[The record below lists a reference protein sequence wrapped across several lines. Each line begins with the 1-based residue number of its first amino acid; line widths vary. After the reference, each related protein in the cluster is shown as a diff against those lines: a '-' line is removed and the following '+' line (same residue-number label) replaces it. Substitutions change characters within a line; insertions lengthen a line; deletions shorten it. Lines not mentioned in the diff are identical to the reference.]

1 MKKVSIIGLGWLG
14 EAAGLLLQRQGHLV
28 LGSSTRPEKVELL
41 RGKGLDAIHFALD
54 PDPKGTA
61 YHRLFDSEILIV
73 TLPPR
78 SRQGDGEAYL
88 QQLASLRALVANSAV
103 KQIIFISSTGI
114 YPNENKAASY
124 TEEEQITEIN
134 AGNSILYRAE
144 QLMKESPSYSL
155 TILRMGGLMGAD
167 RIPGS
172 YFSGKEEVVGHT
184 RVNFIHQDDAARMI
198 AWVLDQGLWNQTFNG
213 VAPEHPLRREVYA
226 KNASTLGILPPVSYQ
241 EAVDEKVGRWISS
254 EKISATGFSFDFP
267 NPLDFSYSPR
277 LGTG

>member
-78 SRQGDGEAYL
+78 SRHGDGEAYL
-88 QQLASLRALVANSAV
+88 QQLASLRTLVANSAV
-103 KQIIFISSTGI
+103 KQIIFISSTRI

-124 TEEEQITEIN
+124 TEEEQITESN

-226 KNASTLGILPPVSYQ
+226 KNASALGILPPASYL
-241 EAVDEKVGRWISS
+241 EVADEKVGRWISS

>member
-78 SRQGDGEAYL
+78 SRHGDGEAYL
-88 QQLASLRALVANSAV
+88 QQLASLRALLANSAV
-103 KQIIFISSTGI
+103 KQIIFISSTGS
-114 YPNENKAASY
+114 YPNENKEVPY
-124 TEEEQITEIN
+124 TEEEQITESN

-172 YFSGKEEVVGHT
+172 YFSGKKEVVGHT

>member
-41 RGKGLDAIHFALD
+41 RGKGLDAIHFSLD

-78 SRQGDGEAYL
+78 SRHGDGEAYL
-88 QQLASLRALVANSAV
+88 QQLASLRALVANSTV
-103 KQIIFISSTGI
+103 KQVIFISSTGI
-114 YPNENKAASY
+114 YPNKNKAVSY
-124 TEEEQITEIN
+124 TEEEQITESN

>member
-14 EAAGLLLQRQGHLV
+14 EAVALLLQRNGYLV
-28 LGSSTRPEKVELL
+28 LGSSTRSEKVELL

-61 YHRLFDSEILIV
+61 YYRLFDSEILIV

-78 SRQGDGEAYL
+78 SRHGDGEAYL
-88 QQLASLRALVANSAV
+88 KQLASLRTLVANSAV
-103 KQIIFISSTGI
+103 KQVIFISSTGI
-114 YPNENKAASY
+114 YPNENKEVPY
-124 TEEEQITEIN
+124 TEEEQLTESN

-144 QLMKESPSYSL
+144 QLMKESPSYAL
-155 TILRMGGLMGAD
+155 TVLRMGGLMGAD

-184 RVNFIHQDDAARMI
+184 RVNFIHQLDAARMI

-213 VAPEHPLRREVYA
+213 VAPEHPLRREVYV
-226 KNASTLGILPPVSYQ
+226 KNTRALGILPPVSYL
-241 EAVDEKVGRWISS
+241 EAADEKVGRWISS
-254 EKISATGFSFDFP
+254 EKISSTGFRFDFP

-277 LGTG
+277 LGPG

>member
-28 LGSSTRPEKVELL
+28 LGSSTRPEKVEHL
-41 RGKGLDAIHFALD
+41 RGKGLDAIHFYLD

-78 SRQGDGEAYL
+78 SRHGDGEAYL
-88 QQLASLRALVANSAV
+88 EQLASLRTLVANSAV
-103 KQIIFISSTGI
+103 KQVVFISSTGI
-114 YPNENKAASY
+114 YPNENKAVSY
-124 TEEEQITEIN
+124 TEEEQITESN

-144 QLMKESPSYSL
+144 QLMADSPSYSL

-172 YFSGKEEVVGHT
+172 YFSGKEEVLGHS
-184 RVNFIHQDDAARMI
+184 RVNFIHQLDAARML

-226 KNASTLGILPPVSYQ
+226 KNASTLGILPPVSYLD
-241 EAVDEKVGRWISS
+241 AADEKVGRWISS
-254 EKISATGFSFDFP
+254 EKISATGFRFDFP

-277 LGTG
+277 LGTS

>member
-14 EAAGLLLQRQGHLV
+14 EAAGLLLQKQGYAV
-28 LGSSTRPEKVELL
+28 IGSSTRPEKVELL
-41 RGKGLDAIHFALD
+41 RGKGVDAFHFYLD

-61 YHRLFDSEILIV
+61 YHRLFDSEVLIV

-78 SRQGDGEAYL
+78 SRLGGGEDYL
-88 QQLASLRALVANSAV
+88 QQLASLRALVADSAV
-103 KQIIFISSTGI
+103 KQVIFISSTGI

-124 TEEEQITEIN
+124 TEEEQLTESN
-134 AGNSILYRAE
+134 AGSSILYRAE
-144 QLMKESPSYSL
+144 QLMKESASYAL

-184 RVNFIHQDDAARMI
+184 RVNFIHKDDAARMI
-198 AWVLDQGLWNQTFNG
+198 AWVLDRGLWDQTFNG
-213 VAPEHPLRREVYA
+213 VAPEHPLRREVYS
-226 KNASTLGILPPVSYQ
+226 KNASTLGILPPASYL
-241 EAVDEKVGRWISS
+241 EAADEKVGRGISS

-277 LGTG
+277 FGTG

>member
-14 EAAGLLLQRQGHLV
+14 EAAALLLQRQGHLV
-28 LGSSTRPEKVELL
+28 LGSSTRPQKVELL
-41 RGKGLDAIHFALD
+41 REKGVDAIHFALD

-78 SRQGDGEAYL
+78 SRHGDGEAYL
-88 QQLASLRALVANSAV
+88 QQLASLRALVAHSAV
-103 KQIIFISSTGI
+103 KQVIFISSTGV
-114 YPNENKAASY
+114 YPNENKAVPY
-124 TEEEQITEIN
+124 TETEQLTENNVGN
-134 AGNSILYRAE
+134 AILYRAE
-144 QLMKESPSYSL
+144 QLMANSSSYAL

-184 RVNFIHQDDAARMI
+184 RVNFIHQLDAARMI
-198 AWVLDQGLWNQTFNG
+198 AWVVDQGLWNQTFNG
-213 VAPEHPLRREVYA
+213 VAPEHPLRREVYT
-226 KNASTLGILPPVSYQ
+226 KNASALGILPPASYL
-241 EAVDEKVGRWISS
+241 EVADEKVGRWIGS

-267 NPLDFSYSPR
+267 NPLDFSYSPG
-277 LGTG
+277 LWTS

>member
-14 EAAGLLLQRQGHLV
+14 EAVALLLQRKGHLV

-41 RGKGLDAIHFALD
+41 RGKGVDAIHFALD

-78 SRQGDGEAYL
+78 SRHGDGEAYL

-114 YPNENKAASY
+114 YPIENKEVPY
-124 TEEEQITEIN
+124 TEEEQLTESN

-144 QLMKESPSYSL
+144 QLMADSPSYSL

-198 AWVLDQGLWNQTFNG
+198 AWVLDQGLWYQTFNG

-226 KNASTLGILPPVSYQ
+226 KNASALGILPPASYL
-241 EAVDEKVGRWISS
+241 EVADEKVGRWIGS